1 MPAEDDLTTIVE
13 EQLRHDWLN
22 QQYNAIRYSTAV
34 RIENYIQLHSEIK
47 ETAMT
52 QEEAQLI
59 AKLVAE
65 QLKNDDT
72 FGNNMLWELHARI
85 DISQIAD
92 EIASHFNTDDVVNKL
107 LEENT
112 YASKNFIDRILRN
125 DTMLARIRNAVHP
138 IVQEYIHGEE
148 MKYMVEESI
157 ERKSINMANET
168 VSRVLRIISK
178 RITEG
183 SDV

>member
-1 MPAEDDLTTIVE
+1 
-13 EQLRHDWLN
+13 
-22 QQYNAIRYSTAV
+22 
-34 RIENYIQLHSEIK
+34 
-47 ETAMT
+47 MT
-52 QEEAQLI
+52 PEEAQVI

-65 QLKNDDT
+65 QLRNDDV
-72 FGNNMLWELHARI
+72 FSNNMLWELHARI

-112 YASKNFIDRILRN
+112 YASRNFIDRILRN
-125 DTMLARIRNAVHP
+125 DTMVARIRNAVHP
-138 IVQEYIHGEE
+138 IVQEYISGDET
-148 MKYMVEESI
+148 KYLVEDFI
-157 ERKSINMANET
+157 ERKSINMANDT
-168 VSRVLRIISK
+168 VNRALRMISQ

>member
-1 MPAEDDLTTIVE
+1 MSDNNLTEMVE
-13 EQLRHDWLN
+13 EQLRHDWTN
-22 QQYNAIRYSTAV
+22 IQYNAIRNSTAT
-34 RIENYIQLHSEIK
+34 RLETYIQLHSEIK

-59 AKLVAE
+59 ANLVSE
-65 QLKNDDT
+65 QIKNDDV
-72 FGNNMLWELHARI
+72 FRNNMLWELHARV
-85 DISQIAD
+85 DISLIAD
-92 EIASHFNTDDVVNKL
+92 AIASHFNTDDVVDKL

-138 IVQEYIHGEE
+138 IVQEYINGEE
-148 MKYMVEESI
+148 MKYLVEDSI

-168 VSRVLRIISK
+168 VSRAMRIISQ

>member
-1 MPAEDDLTTIVE
+1 
-13 EQLRHDWLN
+13 
-22 QQYNAIRYSTAV
+22 
-34 RIENYIQLHSEIK
+34 
-47 ETAMT
+47 MT
-52 QEEAQLI
+52 PEEAQVI

-65 QLKNDDT
+65 QLRNDDV
-72 FGNNMLWELHARI
+72 FSNNMLWELHARI

-112 YASKNFIDRILRN
+112 YASRNFIDRILRN
-125 DTMLARIRNAVHP
+125 DTMVARIRNAVHP
-138 IVQEYIHGEE
+138 IVQEYISGDET
-148 MKYMVEESI
+148 KYLVEDFI
-157 ERKSINMANET
+157 ERKSINMANDT
-168 VSRVLRIISK
+168 VSRALRMISQ